1 MPAFNLVFFSC
12 LLLVYGNIR
21 LQAWDLV
28 DTHPDSPE
36 FKQRFLGTYGI
47 NSAIE
52 PTLKAQ
58 DRPLYA
64 SIQPHLESQ
73 PELAIELAKK
83 GLTETSS
90 PAFDFLIGS
99 LYYTLQLYPEACEY
113 LLQALKKFPDFRRAH
128 RNLALLYVQ
137 DAQYP
142 QAIRHLLRVVE
153 LGGGDGMS
161 YSLLGYTYLMQEKYQ
176 SALSAYQM
184 ARIFLPDSRDVRK
197 GEAQCL
203 LVTQA
208 YGPAIALFDELLM
221 ESPTEQGL
229 WLFQANG
236 YLAQEQL
243 QDAIA
248 NLEIAHT
255 IAEPTAAS
263 LSLLGDLY
271 LQHEVLSP
279 ALKNYQ
285 QAIQRDPLMRP
296 EQALKPLRNLIK
308 KSYYAPAAAYLT
320 SLDTHLKSDLSSR
333 HLRAKELLQARLF
346 IESEQ
351 VDAGLALLES
361 VLKADPLDGDALL
374 LRARIELDRTDYE
387 AAQFYFERAA
397 FIPKFQVEGLIG
409 LARTAVEQSRYEVA
423 IEHLQKSQRL
433 QQRADVAT
441 YMQSVQRVLAAQKQE

>member
-1 MPAFNLVFFSC
+1 MPAFNLVFISC
-12 LLLVYGNIR
+12 LLLVFGNIR

-99 LYYTLQLYPEACEY
+99 LYYTLQLYPEAREY

-161 YSLLGYTYLMQEKYQ
+161 YSLLGYAYLMQEKYQ

-285 QAIQRDPLMRP
+285 QAIQKDPLMRP
-296 EQALKPLRNLIK
+296 EQALKPLRNLIQR
-308 KSYYAPAAAYLT
+308 SHYAPAAAYLT
-320 SLDTHLKSDLSSR
+320 SLDTHLKSDLSPH
-333 HLRAKELLQARLF
+333 HLRAKDVLQARLF

-387 AAQFYFERAA
+387 AAQFYFERVA

-409 LARTAVEQSRYEVA
+409 LARTAVAQERYQAA
-423 IEHLQKSQRL
+423 IQHLHKSQMLQK
-433 QQRADVAT
+433 RADVARF
-441 YMQSVQRVLAAQKQE
+441 MQSIERVLSAQP

>member
-99 LYYTLQLYPEACEY
+99 LYYTLQLYPEAREY

-142 QAIRHLLRVVE
+142 QAIRHMLRVVE

-161 YSLLGYTYLMQEKYQ
+161 YSLLGYAYLMQEKYQ

-197 GEAQCL
+197 GEAECL
-203 LVTQA
+203 LATQA

-221 ESPTEQGL
+221 ESPTEQDL
-229 WLFQANG
+229 WLFQAKV
-236 YLAQEQL
+236 YAAQGQL
-243 QDAIA
+243 LDAIA

-255 IAEPTAAS
+255 IAEPTARS
-263 LSLLGDLY
+263 LSLLGDFY
-271 LQHEVLSP
+271 FQHEVLTP

-296 EQALKPLRNLIK
+296 EQALKPLRNLIHR
-308 KSYYAPAAAYLT
+308 SHYAPAAAYLT
-320 SLDTHLKSDLSSR
+320 SLDTHLKSDLSPH
-333 HLRAKELLQARLF
+333 HLRAKDVLQARLF

-361 VLKADPLDGDALL
+361 VLKTDPLDGDALL

-387 AAQFYFERAA
+387 AAQFYFERVA
-397 FIPKFQVEGLIG
+397 FIQKFQVEGLIG
-409 LARTAVEQSRYEVA
+409 LARTAVAQERYQAA
-423 IEHLQKSQRL
+423 IQHLQKSQML
-433 QQRADVAT
+433 QKRADVARF
-441 YMQSVQRVLAAQKQE
+441 MQSIERVLSAQP

>member
-1 MPAFNLVFFSC
+1 MQTFNIVFFSC
-12 LLLVYGNIR
+12 LLIVFGNAR

-52 PTLKAQ
+52 PTLTAQ
-58 DRPLYA
+58 DRPLYT

-83 GLTETSS
+83 GITETSS

-99 LYYTLQLYPEACEY
+99 LYYTLQRYPEASEY
-113 LLQALKKFPDFRRAH
+113 LLGALKKFPDFRRAH

-137 DAQYP
+137 EAQYP
-142 QAIRHLLRVVE
+142 DAIRHLLRVVE
-153 LGGGDGMS
+153 LGGGDGQS
-161 YSLLGYTYLMQEKYQ
+161 YSLLGYAYLMQEKYQ

-221 ESPTEQGL
+221 ESPTDQAL
-229 WLFQANG
+229 WLFQANA
-236 YLAQEQL
+236 YLAQKQL

-271 LQHEVLSP
+271 LQHEVLVQ

-285 QAIQRDPLMRP
+285 QAIQTDPMMRP
-296 EQALKPLRNLIK
+296 QQALKPLRYLIQR
-308 KSYYAPAAAYLT
+308 SHYAPAAAYLA
-320 SLDTHLKSDLSSR
+320 SLDQYLKSDLSPQQ
-333 HLRAKELLQARLF
+333 LRAKDVLQAQLL

-351 VDAGLALLES
+351 VDAGLSRLDA
-361 VLKADPLDGDALL
+361 VLAADPLDGDALL
-374 LRARIELDRTDYE
+374 LRARVELDQADYA
-387 AAQFYFERAA
+387 AAQFYFERVA

-409 LARTAVEQSRYEVA
+409 LARTAVAQERYQVA
-423 IEHLQKSQRL
+423 IQHLLKSQELQK
-433 QQRADVAT
+433 RADVAS
-441 YMQSVQRVLAAQKQE
+441 YMQSIERVLAAQSQP

>member
-1 MPAFNLVFFSC
+1 M
-12 LLLVYGNIR
+12 
-21 LQAWDLV
+21 

-52 PTLKAQ
+52 PTLTAQ
-58 DRPLYA
+58 DRPLYM

-83 GLTETSS
+83 GITETSS

-99 LYYTLQLYPEACEY
+99 LYYTLQRYPEASDY
-113 LLQALKKFPDFRRAH
+113 LLGALKKFPDFRRAH
-128 RNLALLYVQ
+128 RNLALVYVQ
-137 DAQYP
+137 EAQYP
-142 QAIRHLLRVVE
+142 DAIRHLLRVVE
-153 LGGGDGMS
+153 LGGGDGQS
-161 YSLLGYTYLMQEKYQ
+161 YSLLGYAYLMQEKYQ

-208 YGPAIALFDELLM
+208 HGPAIALFDELLM
-221 ESPTEQGL
+221 ESPTDQAI
-229 WLFQANG
+229 WLFQANA

-271 LQHEVLSP
+271 LQHEVLAQ

-285 QAIQRDPLMRP
+285 QAIQADPMMRP
-296 EQALKPLRNLIK
+296 QQALKPLRHLIQR
-308 KSYYAPAAAYLT
+308 SHYAPAAAYLA
-320 SLDTHLKSDLSSR
+320 SLDQYLKSDLSPQ
-333 HLRAKELLQARLF
+333 HLRAKDVLQAQLL

-351 VDAGLALLES
+351 VDAGLSRLDA
-361 VLKADPLDGDALL
+361 VLAADPLDGDALL
-374 LRARIELDRTDYE
+374 LRARVELDRADYA
-387 AAQFYFERAA
+387 AAQFYFERVA
-397 FIPKFQVEGLIG
+397 FIPKSQVEGLIG
-409 LARTAVEQSRYEVA
+409 LARTAVAQERYQVA
-423 IEHLQKSQRL
+423 IQHLQKSQGL
-433 QQRADVAT
+433 QKRADVAS
-441 YMQSVQRVLAAQKQE
+441 YMQSIERVLAAQSQR